1 MDAMKNP
8 MVRFHSG
15 FFIVLCAGGVFAGS
29 AGEASGQ
36 TSYPMITHVLPVAVQ
51 RGHVSEIEVFGQQDF
66 AGAYKAIFEGAGL
79 TAEILT
85 APPKTKP
92 KAGTAVKSVKMRVT
106 ATKEATCGIRE
117 FRLASDRGI
126 SSIGQIVV
134 VDEPV
139 IEEKGLN
146 NTPAQA
152 QLVQLPAAICGRI
165 EAPEDVDC
173 FRFHAPAGAV
183 LTFEVVCARLED
195 KIHDLQ
201 KHADPLLS
209 ILDSR
214 GKELVSNDDYFFADP
229 YLVFQAPADGDYVVQ
244 IRDVKYDGDPRWV
257 YVLLATD
264 RPHVAQVYPMVGRA
278 GESLSVELLG
288 SASKL
293 QKAAVV
299 ELPKEAGVHYLAIPL
314 AAGWSNTVPFLVSDL
329 LQMRELE
336 PNDQLKQAQGLPIP
350 CGVSGRIDKPRDVD
364 YYTFHG
370 HKGEPLAFEIRARRF
385 GTAWHSA
392 LDSVLDILDEKAK
405 VLATNDDTFGKDSR
419 VVFAPPADGA
429 YFVRVQD
436 LHHRG
441 GETSIYYL
449 EATKAQ
455 PDFKLR
461 FDPDK
466 IAVGPGTSAACYV
479 QVERANGFAGPV
491 AVTLEGMPAGLSASP
506 LTIPPSMT
514 QGLVVVTATPDARQD
529 AKVFRIVGTAVV
541 ADQQGTKKT
550 IARNAVA
557 REEIYLPG
565 GGRGLFDIHMAVAG
579 VTAAADIVKTQV
591 EPEEVVLAP
600 GQEARLKVRIQ
611 RRPGFD
617 KGVSLDVLL
626 RHLGSV
632 FGNPLPPGVT
642 LAEDKSKTLIGTGNE
657 GVIVLK
663 AAPDAKPIERVPISV
678 LANVA
683 VNFTV
688 KMSYSSPVVWLSV
701 RKSP

>member
-1 MDAMKNP
+1 MHVLIVKL
-8 MVRFHSG
+8 HSRLLEML
-15 FFIVLCAGGVFAGS
+15 VAVSLVAGLPGWA
-29 AGEASGQ
+29 AGQ

-51 RGHVSEIEVFGQQDF
+51 RGHASEVEVFGQMDF
-66 AGAYKAIFEGAGL
+66 AGTYKAMFEGAGL
-79 TAEILT
+79 SAEILT
-85 APPKTKP
+85 APPKAKQ
-92 KAGTAVKSVKMRVT
+92 KAGTPVKTVKLRVT
-106 ATKEATCGIRE
+106 ASKDATCGVRE

-139 IEEKGLN
+139 VEEKGPN
-146 NTPAQA
+146 NSPAQA
-152 QLVQLPAAICGRI
+152 QVVQLPAAICGRI
-165 EAPEDVDC
+165 EAAEDVDC
-173 FRFHAPAGAV
+173 FRFHAKAGAV

-209 ILDSR
+209 LLDSR

-229 YLVFQAPADGDYVVQ
+229 YVVFQAPADGDYVVQ

-264 RPHVAQVYPMVGRA
+264 RPHVAQVFPMVGRA
-278 GESLSVELLG
+278 GESLSVEIMG

-299 ELPKEAGVHYLAIPL
+299 KLPKETGMHSLRIPL
-314 AAGWSNTVPFLVSDL
+314 GAAWSNSVPFLISDL
-329 LQMRELE
+329 PQMRELE
-336 PNDQLKQAQGLPIP
+336 PNDKLERAQGLPIP

-364 YYTFHG
+364 YYSFHG
-370 HKGEPLAFEIRARRF
+370 HKGEPLVFEIKARRF
-385 GTAWHSA
+385 GTSWCST

-405 VLATNDDTFGKDSR
+405 VLATNDDSFGKDSR
-419 VVFAPPADGA
+419 IVFAPPADGI
-429 YFVRVQD
+429 YYVRVQD

-441 GETSIYYL
+441 GPTSIYYL
-449 EATKAQ
+449 EATKAE

-466 IAVGPGTSAACYV
+466 IAVGPGSSAACYV
-479 QVERANGFAGPV
+479 QVERSNGFTGPV
-491 AVTLEGMPAGLSASP
+491 AVALEGLPAGLSASP

-514 QGLVVVTATPDARQD
+514 QGLLVVTAAPDAQRD
-529 AKVFRIVGTAVV
+529 ATVFRVVGTALV
-541 ADQQGTKKT
+541 AAEQSVKKT
-550 IARNAVA
+550 IVHEAAA
-557 REEIYLPG
+557 KEEIYLPG
-565 GGRGLFDIHMAVAG
+565 GGRGLFDIHMAVAA
-579 VTAAADIVKTQV
+579 VTSAPDIVKIQV
-591 EPEEVVLAP
+591 EPDVIVLAP
-600 GQEARLKVRIQ
+600 GQEVRLKVRIQ
-611 RRPGFD
+611 RRLDFD

-642 LAEDKSKTLIGTGNE
+642 LAEDKSKTLLGTGNE

-663 AAPDAKPIERVPISV
+663 AAADAKPIERVPISV
-678 LANVA
+678 LANVS
-683 VNFTV
+683 VNFMV